1 MARQG
6 ADIGPGKFFH
16 GTDQHRQPPS
26 FAVSRAP
33 GLSRMPGL
41 SGMPGPSR
49 MPRLKPLTH
58 RLSLPKPVSAGPVIN
73 PELAIPFRA
82 TLP

>member
-1 MARQG
+1 MAWQ
-6 ADIGPGKFFH
+6 ATNIGPGKFLH
-16 GTDQHRQPPS
+16 GIDQHRQPTP

-33 GLSRMPGL
+33 GF
-41 SGMPGPSR
+41 SGMPGFSA
-49 MPRLKPLTH
+49 MPWLKLLTH

-73 PELAIPFRA
+73 PEAADRFRV